1 MEQEIDETMKKSII
15 IGAVVLT
22 ASSFLALGAAID
34 EVKSAIKSLADKPN
48 YSWISKTETAG
59 QQGRFGGP
67 TEGKTEKDGFTYL
80 KMTRGDQTT
89 EAIIKGEKVVVKTQ
103 DGAWQEP
110 PQPGAGG
117 QGGRGAFLGRIL
129 RNFKAP
135 AAQAED
141 LVKAAKEIKKEGD
154 AYVCDLTEEGAR
166 QFLMFGGRGGGNQ
179 PQASN
184 VKGNAKFWVKDGIL
198 SKYEYRVQGTITF
211 NNNDVNIDRTTTVEI
226 KDVGTTKVTVPDEAK
241 QKLQ

>member
-1 MEQEIDETMKKSII
+1 MKKSLI
-15 IGAVVLT
+15 IGTVILT

-34 EVKSAIKSLADKPN
+34 EVKSAIKNLADKPN
-48 YSWISKTETAG
+48 YSWTSTTQTATG
-59 QQGRFGGP
+59 QGRMGGP
-67 TEGKTEKDGFTYL
+67 TEGKTEKGGFTYL

-89 EAIIKGEKVVVKTQ
+89 EAVLKGEKVVVKTQ
-103 DGAWQEP
+103 DGAWEEP

-117 QGGRGAFLGRIL
+117 QGGRGAFLGRML

-154 AYVCDLTEEGAR
+154 AYVCDLTEDGAK
-166 QFLMFGGRGGGNQ
+166 QFLMFGGRGGNQ

-184 VKGNAKFWVKDGIL
+184 VKGSAKFWVKDGVL
-198 SKYEYRVQGTITF
+198 SKFEYRVQGTITF
-211 NNNDVNIDRTTTVEI
+211 NNNDVNVDRTTTVEI